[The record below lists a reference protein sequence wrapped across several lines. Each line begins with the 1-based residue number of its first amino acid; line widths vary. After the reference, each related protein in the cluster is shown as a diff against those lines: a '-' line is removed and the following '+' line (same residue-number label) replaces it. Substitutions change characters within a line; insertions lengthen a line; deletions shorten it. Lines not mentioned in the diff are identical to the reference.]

1 MTAPITTA
9 IVRAERGDADD
20 IVIISEFRDKDLVK
34 TLPGARWDTVDRVWR
49 APLAWSTCKALRSIF
64 GDRLMVGDRLR
75 DWAWEH
81 KTTRIDPALALR
93 LEVDEP
99 SIGAWDPRL
108 FPFQRAGV
116 AFLAVVERGL
126 LADEM
131 GTGKTV
137 QAISALRYAHETWGA
152 EVLPLLVVA
161 PNTMKRTWE
170 REIRKWWPDLRVVVL
185 NGNAAQRRKTFEVV
199 QAGGADVLVTHWEI
213 LRYHS
218 RLAPFGSIK
227 LTETEKQPKELNM
240 IGWRAVIFDEAHKLK
255 NPQAQQTRAAWAI
268 AHMPSVN
275 YLFALTGTPVANAP
289 HDLWSVLHAIDRRE
303 WPSRTRFVDR
313 YCLWSWNTFG
323 GLDVIGVRPDTA
335 EEFYSVVDPKMRR
348 MPKALVLPHLPP
360 KIGGILNDSGPV
372 LRYAQMTSKQTAAY
386 KQMAAG
392 MLAELD
398 SGDTVVATSPI
409 AQLTRLLQ
417 FASSYAEIDENGAV
431 RLAAPSSKVDA
442 LVEILDEM
450 GSDEPVVVFAHSKQL
465 IMLAGQTLADMGVTH
480 RFLVGDQTERERTQA
495 IDDFQNGQARVIL
508 CTLAA
513 GGVGVTLTRARVCVF
528 LQRDFNLVN
537 NVQAEARV
545 HRIGSEQHDSVL
557 IVDVVSE
564 GTVDERVLEL
574 IRTKG
579 ERLEEVVRDRDTL
592 RALIGGN

>member
-1 MTAPITTA
+1 
-9 IVRAERGDADD
+9 
-20 IVIISEFRDKDLVK
+20 
-34 TLPGARWDTVDRVWR
+34 
-49 APLAWSTCKALRSIF
+49 
-64 GDRLMVGDRLR
+64 
-75 DWAWEH
+75 
-81 KTTRIDPALALR
+81 
-93 LEVDEP
+93 
-99 SIGAWDPRL
+99 
-108 FPFQRAGV
+108 
-116 AFLAVVERGL
+116 
-126 LADEM
+126 
-131 GTGKTV
+131 
-137 QAISALRYAHETWGA
+137 
-152 EVLPLLVVA
+152 
-161 PNTMKRTWE
+161 
-170 REIRKWWPDLRVVVL
+170 
-185 NGNAAQRRKTFEVV
+185 
-199 QAGGADVLVTHWEI
+199 
-213 LRYHS
+213 
-218 RLAPFGSIK
+218 
-227 LTETEKQPKELNM
+227 
-240 IGWRAVIFDEAHKLK
+240 
-255 NPQAQQTRAAWAI
+255 
-268 AHMPSVN
+268 
-275 YLFALTGTPVANAP
+275 
-289 HDLWSVLHAIDRRE
+289 
-303 WPSRTRFVDR
+303 
-313 YCLWSWNTFG
+313 LWSWNTFG

-574 IRTKG
+574 MRTKG